1 MFASLELVCLLFFS
15 FKPVYS
21 QEFRVDISEFDQVQI
36 FGGKYLQLAI
46 TSTLKI
52 HTFFVLAKFLVVD
65 IVLGKAPS
73 FFVGN
78 KLFLELRMEIP
89 IIKKKQ
95 VGK

>member
-1 MFASLELVCLLFFS
+1 ML
-15 FKPVYS
+15 
-21 QEFRVDISEFDQVQI
+21 
-36 FGGKYLQLAI
+36 LQLVI

-65 IVLGKAPS
+65 IVLGKVPSS

-89 IIKKKQ
+89 IIKKNN
-95 VGK
+95 